1 MKHYK
6 LFSVLV
12 LVIAIAFTGCKSED
26 SPTEPSAPGGSSNA
40 SGQPLPKMEGS
51 NGVLATIQY
60 EMAAPVPGFPAI
72 QMQMAFASLAEGAD
86 AGAVSVNSNSIAT
99 MKTGG
104 KTYYMAPNPSN
115 PTATLSGVNFNGSAH
130 TWTVAG
136 GNGVSAIN
144 GSVNSP
150 TNFTLSAPAKDAAVS
165 KNGFQATWSGG
176 TSSKVFVVISQVSNG
191 KTFSKEALS
200 DNGNYSFTSSDLSG
214 ISGQA
219 LLQVVKYNYNKV
231 SSGGKDY
238 YLIAE
243 IVKSVNVTVN

>member
-1 MKHYK
+1 MKY
-6 LFSVLV
+6 FRFISVLF
-12 LVIAIAFTGCKSED
+12 LAATITFTGCKSED
-26 SPTEPSAPGGSSNA
+26 SPTEPSTPGGSSNA

-51 NGVLATIQY
+51 AGVLATIQY
-60 EMAAPVPGFPAI
+60 EMAAPIPGFPAI
-72 QMQMAFASLAEGAD
+72 MMQMAFASLADGAD
-86 AGAVSVNSNSIAT
+86 AGAVSVNSNAIAT
-99 MKTGG
+99 LKSGG

-115 PTATLSGVNFNGSAH
+115 PTASLSNVNFNGSSH
-130 TWTVAG
+130 SWVVAG

-150 TNFTLSAPAKDAAVS
+150 TNFTLSAPVKDANVS
-165 KNGFQATWSGG
+165 KNGFQATWTGG
-176 TSSKVFVVISQVSNG
+176 SNSKIFVVIAQVSNG
-191 KTFSKEALS
+191 KTFSKEGLS
-200 DNGNYSFTSSDLSG
+200 DNGSYSFTSSDLSG

-219 LLQVVKYNYNKV
+219 MLQVVKYNYNKV